1 MKAEWLRPDYVHV
14 QGEGPLAPT
23 DTSKFLSPSHRQTGH
38 YAFNENAIAVFV
50 HGWIQNHYD

>member
-23 DTSKFLSPSHRQTGH
+23 GVLPPHCVYKWGIVSRMTSQLLGTLG
-38 YAFNENAIAVFV
+38 
-50 HGWIQNHYD
+50 